1 MSIIAN
7 RYVNITG
14 SATIPQ
20 KKKFT
25 DAHQLWQYGDPL
37 KAAYDKANYAHNYI
51 CGNDKGTLTM
61 LVQVDTGPPLWQ
73 TAHP

>member
-1 MSIIAN
+1 MSIITN

-20 KKKFT
+20 KKLQT
-25 DAHQLWQYGDPL
+25 LTSYDNMEDPL

-51 CGNDKGTLTM
+51 CRNDKGTLTRFS
-61 LVQVDTGPPLWQ
+61 
-73 TAHP
+73 